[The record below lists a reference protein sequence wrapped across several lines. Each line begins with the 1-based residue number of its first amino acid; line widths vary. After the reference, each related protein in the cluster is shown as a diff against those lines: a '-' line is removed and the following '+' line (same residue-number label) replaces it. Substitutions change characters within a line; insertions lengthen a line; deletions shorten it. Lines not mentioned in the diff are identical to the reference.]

1 MNYDPFQTYN
11 TLGQLYGAQSAM
23 GFQHPAQL
31 SGINPL
37 LGLAQAGIQQT
48 GQSQFGQN
56 PQQGFINPQQ
66 LQLASLLAT
75 NPLLAVSLLNN
86 PLLAATL
93 HSQQAGLFGGSPFG
107 QQQYPQ
113 FGQQQ
118 YPQFGQQQH
127 PQFGQQQQYPVR
139 TAAASSVRTAAAVS
153 AVRTAAGA
161 YGFAVRPDRLSARS
175 SELDR
180 PGRPVRAA
188 AVPGPR
194 SFSVGLLSACVAKA
208 ARKYVCE
215 QKRARRGNSSGAS

>member
-1 MNYDPFQTYN
+1 MMNYDPFQTYN

-127 PQFGQQQQYPVR
+127 PQFGQQQQYPHFGQQQHPQFGQQQQYPQFGQQLGHMGSPFGQIGYPL
-139 TAAASSVRTAAAVS
+139 APQSWI
-153 AVRTAAGA
+153 GQ
-161 YGFAVRPDRLSARS
+161 GGQFGQRPFQGQGLS
-175 SELDR
+175 
-180 PGRPVRAA
+180 PWG
-188 AVPGPR
+188 
-194 SFSVGLLSACVAKA
+194 
-208 ARKYVCE
+208 Y
-215 QKRARRGNSSGAS
+215 

>member
-1 MNYDPFQTYN
+1 MMNYDPFQTYN

-31 SGINPL
+31 AGINPL

-127 PQFGQQQQYPVR
+127 PQFGQQQQYPQFGQQLGHMGSPFGQIGYPL
-139 TAAASSVRTAAAVS
+139 APQSWI
-153 AVRTAAGA
+153 GQ
-161 YGFAVRPDRLSARS
+161 GGQFGQRPFQGQGLS
-175 SELDR
+175 
-180 PGRPVRAA
+180 PWG
-188 AVPGPR
+188 
-194 SFSVGLLSACVAKA
+194 
-208 ARKYVCE
+208 Y
-215 QKRARRGNSSGAS
+215 